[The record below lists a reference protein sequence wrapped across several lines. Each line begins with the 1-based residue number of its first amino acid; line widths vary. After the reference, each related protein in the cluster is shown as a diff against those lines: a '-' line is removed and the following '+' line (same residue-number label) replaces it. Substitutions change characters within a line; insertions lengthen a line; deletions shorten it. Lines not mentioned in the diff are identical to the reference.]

1 MLVGYARSMA
11 NDDASTDTQQRS
23 SALADLASRF
33 PPWLPP
39 LLFVMAAAIGVG
51 GFEIMLLDRGASSDS
66 TCDCDELRAEVAT
79 LERVVRSL
87 LDEAD
92 ARTSEQPRE

>member
-1 MLVGYARSMA
+1 MA
-11 NDDASTDTQQRS
+11 NDDASTETQQRS

-39 LLFVMAAAIGVG
+39 LLFVMGGGTIGVG